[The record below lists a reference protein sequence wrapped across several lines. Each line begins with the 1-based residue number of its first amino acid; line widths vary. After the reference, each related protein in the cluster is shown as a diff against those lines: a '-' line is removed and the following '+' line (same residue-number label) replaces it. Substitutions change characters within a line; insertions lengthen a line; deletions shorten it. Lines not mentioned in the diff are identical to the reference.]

1 MDVPNVQIVQLLL
14 KLSFVGQPKQEIF
27 AIRAKHEL
35 PLPLEMKIKA
45 KKRPEIVAA
54 LYSYYIISRA
64 EPSQALQ
71 MGYSIGTREIFHDI
85 NSST

>member
-54 LYSYYIISRA
+54 LFSYYIISRA
-64 EPSQALQ
+64 KLCKWVIT
-71 MGYSIGTREIFHDI
+71 YSIGTRWIFHDI